1 MTEHSSHPPLVITK
15 KDITGLILA
24 GGKGTRMGGV
34 DKGLV
39 SLKENRL
46 IDRAVQHL
54 SPQVSQL
61 FISCN
66 RNIETYQSLGY
77 ETVQD
82 FYYKDCGPL
91 SGIYNALLQCQTP
104 YLAVVPVD
112 SVSIPTD
119 LVMRLSSVINS
130 RERGCS
136 YAHDGERTQPL
147 FALIFT
153 QLREDLDDFLSRG
166 ERRTHAWMR
175 QHDAISVDF
184 SDEQSAFTN
193 INDLETLNRWNT
205 IEK

>member
-1 MTEHSSHPPLVITK
+1 MTEHSSRSPLVITK

-46 IDRAVQHL
+46 IDRAVRHL
-54 SPQVSQL
+54 NPQVSQL

-82 FYYKDCGPL
+82 ICYKDCGPL

-119 LVMRLSSVINS
+119 LVIRLSSAINS
-130 RERGCS
+130 SARGCS
-136 YAHDGERTQPL
+136 YAHDGARTQPL
-147 FALIFT
+147 FALICT
-153 QLREDLDDFLSRG
+153 QLREDLDGFLSRG
-166 ERRTHAWMR
+166 ERRTHAWMK

-205 IEK
+205 IKK